1 MKKYYFFIYF
11 FIFVFSFNNNLKSEI
26 KNKIIVKVD
35 KKIITSFEVKNKIL
49 STLIITGN
57 EITQEN
63 INKLKGRTL
72 ENLILFKLKEIELE
86 RFDFKISDQR
96 INTVINNF
104 SKNNT
109 PALNN
114 KFNINGLDFNL
125 WVKEVETEL
134 KWQQFIYYKYSNK
147 IEIDKNIIEAEVK
160 KILKSNIGYKEV
172 NLSEIEV
179 FQSDQVPNEQL
190 IAEITDEIKNNGF
203 ENTALK
209 FSVSN
214 SSSEKG
220 SIGWINSNTLS
231 KKINDAIK
239 DLNPGQISKPILQ
252 TNSILILKL
261 NSKRFIQNNN
271 INKKK
276 LTENLIKQKQNEL
289 FNLYSNSHLS
299 KLKNNNLIEYK

>member
-11 FIFVFSFNNNLKSEI
+11 FIFVFYFKNNLKSEI

-109 PALNN
+109 QELKN

-147 IEIDKNIIEAEVK
+147 IEIDKNIIEAEIK
-160 KILKSNIGYKEV
+160 KILKSKIGYKEV

-276 LTENLIKQKQNEL
+276 LTENLIKQKKNEL

>member
-11 FIFVFSFNNNLKSEI
+11 FIFVFFFNNNLKSEI

-109 PALNN
+109 QELKN

-214 SSSEKG
+214 SSSEKEVLAG
-220 SIGWINSNTLS
+220 
-231 KKINDAIK
+231 
-239 DLNPGQISKPILQ
+239 
-252 TNSILILKL
+252 
-261 NSKRFIQNNN
+261 
-271 INKKK
+271 
-276 LTENLIKQKQNEL
+276 
-289 FNLYSNSHLS
+289 
-299 KLKNNNLIEYK
+299 